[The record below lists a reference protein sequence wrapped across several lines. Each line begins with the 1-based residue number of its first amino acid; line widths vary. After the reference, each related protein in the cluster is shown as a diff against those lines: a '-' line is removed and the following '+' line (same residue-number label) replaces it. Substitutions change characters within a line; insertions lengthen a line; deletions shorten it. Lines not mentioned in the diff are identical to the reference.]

1 MAKSISHSIN
11 VLFNMFVSFFLLMLY
26 CDCALQRKDCKRQR
40 KQSPY
45 GSCGKTMILNTY
57 SDSMNKKHVGEDIA
71 GDHESQLLR
80 EQQQCKK
87 PQNKE

>member
-1 MAKSISHSIN
+1 
-11 VLFNMFVSFFLLMLY
+11 
-26 CDCALQRKDCKRQR
+26 
-40 KQSPY
+40 
-45 GSCGKTMILNTY
+45 
-57 SDSMNKKHVGEDIA
+57 MNKKHVGEDIA